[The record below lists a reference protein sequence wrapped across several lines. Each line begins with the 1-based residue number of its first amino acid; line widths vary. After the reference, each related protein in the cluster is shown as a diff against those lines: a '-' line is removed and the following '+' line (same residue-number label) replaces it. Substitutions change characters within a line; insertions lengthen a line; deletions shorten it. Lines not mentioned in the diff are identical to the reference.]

1 MIRSAI
7 VVGLLGFGLLVPMLT
22 ADVLEFRKVDYF
34 EVVVKANGESD
45 EEKRDARLEI
55 DSDTQELRIVDE
67 KNGAEKATYEVIP
80 FGSVSDVIY
89 ERSKSPRI
97 KSAIFL
103 SPLALFSPGRKHWLT
118 LEYEGGYAYMR
129 LDKNNERQIR
139 SALGAAGFDV
149 TVIIDD

>member
-7 VVGLLGFGLLVPMLT
+7 VVGLLGFGLLAPMLT

-67 KNGAEKATYEVIP
+67 KNGAEKATY
-80 FGSVSDVIY
+80 
-89 ERSKSPRI
+89 
-97 KSAIFL
+97 
-103 SPLALFSPGRKHWLT
+103 
-118 LEYEGGYAYMR
+118 
-129 LDKNNERQIR
+129 
-139 SALGAAGFDV
+139 
-149 TVIIDD
+149 